1 MNSNNLPIAL
11 LAFFLGAL
19 GLYIYSQGQPELGIG
34 ILLVTLIATLIVTRM
49 NNNKPQPK
57 KKSKKRRR

>member
-19 GLYIYSQGQPELGIG
+19 GLYIYSQWQPELGIG

-49 NNNKPQPK
+49 NKNKPQPK